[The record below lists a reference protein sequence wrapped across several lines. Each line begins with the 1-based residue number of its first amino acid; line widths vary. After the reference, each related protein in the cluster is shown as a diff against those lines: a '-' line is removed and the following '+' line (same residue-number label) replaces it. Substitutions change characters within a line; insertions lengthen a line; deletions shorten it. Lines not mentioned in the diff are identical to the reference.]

1 MVRYKMSKDVRY
13 VYQNTG
19 LSYLNNRKI
28 TYKKEGVK
36 KLKGFLT
43 LQAIFMYTS
52 HMIFIVPM
60 KKILT
65 SHLLLTN
72 PTAVFPSY
80 G

>member
-1 MVRYKMSKDVRY
+1 MSKDVRY
-13 VYQNTG
+13 VYQNTE
-19 LSYLNNRKI
+19 LNHVKNWKI
-28 TYKKEGVK
+28 TYNKEGVK
-36 KLKGFLT
+36 KPKGFLT
-43 LQAIFMYTS
+43 LQAIFMHMS

-72 PTAVFPSY
+72 PTAVFPSD

>member
-1 MVRYKMSKDVRY
+1 MSKDVRY
-13 VYQNTG
+13 IYQNTG
-19 LSYLNNRKI
+19 LNHVKNWKI
-28 TYKKEGVK
+28 TYKKKGVK
-36 KLKGFLT
+36 KPKGFLT
-43 LQAIFMYTS
+43 LQAIFMHMS

-72 PTAVFPSY
+72 PTAVFPRD

>member
-1 MVRYKMSKDVRY
+1 MVHSKTKLKMVRYKMSKDVRY

-19 LSYLNNRKI
+19 LSYLKN
-28 TYKKEGVK
+28 
-36 KLKGFLT
+36 GFLT
-43 LQAIFMYTS
+43 LQVIFMYTS

-72 PTAVFPSY
+72 LAAVFPSY